1 MVFIAPRFNPIV
13 SIFICS
19 PIFYYYQMHSS
30 FYYRFVRL
38 RCILTFAFF
47 PISFIFLVSDICY
60 YFPCLAYIHIV
71 AYFVSL
77 HEPLYL
83 LIKRGV
89 HFAFQ
94 YFPGFWYAHFYI
106 RLCTRVL
113 VTIVYTF
120 PLFLFFY
127 PPHSPP
133 MVIKID
139 LFSLFCPPNNNI
151 YLCVLFFPLSKKSGR
166 WDVAVCGLTLFSDD
180 GG

>member
-1 MVFIAPRFNPIV
+1 
-13 SIFICS
+13 
-19 PIFYYYQMHSS
+19 MHSS
-30 FYYRFVRL
+30 FYYRFLRL
-38 RCILTFAFF
+38 RCILTFAFC

-71 AYFVSL
+71 AHLVFLWATLSSDK
-77 HEPLYL
+77 
-83 LIKRGV
+83 KRGEL
-89 HFAFQ
+89 FLFQ

-139 LFSLFCPPNNNI
+139 LFSLFWPPNNNI
-151 YLCVLFFPLSKKSGR
+151 YIYICFVFPPPKEIRQMGCSRLWAHPYFRWWGLVL
-166 WDVAVCGLTLFSDD
+166 WHTAHE
-180 GG
+180 